1 MAKTMTA
8 SDAEALDRLEQKV
21 RLLVTEMGRLRAEQ
35 AAQARENRRL
45 ADELDAALTKLGDAD
60 GARSEIEALRQER
73 DQVRSRVAG
82 ILEHLEGLDI

>member
-8 SDAEALDRLEQKV
+8 SDLEALDRLEQKV
-21 RLLVTEMGRLRAEQ
+21 RLLVTDMGRLRAEQ
-35 AAQARENRRL
+35 AAQAQENRRI
-45 ADELDAALTKLGDAD
+45 AGELDAAL
-60 GARSEIEALRQER
+60 ARLAEVDDTRAEMAALREER

>member
-1 MAKTMTA
+1 MAKPMTA
-8 SDAEALDRLEQKV
+8 SDVEALDRLEQKV

-35 AAQARENRRL
+35 AAQTRENRRL
-45 ADELDAALTKLGDAD
+45 AAELETAQAKLTDAD
-60 GARSEIEALRQER
+60 GARSEMEALRQER

>member
-8 SDAEALDRLEQKV
+8 GDVEALDRLEQKV
-21 RLLVTEMGRLRAEQ
+21 QLLVKEMGRLRAEQ
-35 AAQARENRRL
+35 AAQAQENRRL
-45 ADELDAALTKLGDAD
+45 AGELDAALTKLADAD
-60 GARSEIEALRQER
+60 GARSEIDALRQER